1 MKLKDGKVWAVVV
14 VLIMVAASAFAV
26 VTFFTP
32 DPPQTVSPGDDVS
45 VNYIGFVNVTGTP
58 HVFDTSEWS
67 VAIDNTT
74 YPKVAWFTMRAES
87 AYDPLNFTAGNG
99 QVVIGF
105 DQGVLGMEE
114 GETKTILI
122 TPEQGYGQMDT
133 NKLVKF
139 NLTSSVP
146 LFVETTTSLF
156 KTKFGVDAVN
166 GLTVKD
172 PNYKWDVSV
181 LNVDSTANRV
191 LYKNMAA
198 SNETYTVFS
207 NSASTFET
215 GWKIEIGQVNTTA
228 DNGNGTITFTNQVQD
243 DESWDIVGYD
253 TFSGT
258 SSMFV
263 LIDIDTANGTA
274 VKNFNSPLKG
284 QDMTFQVTMLNIK
297 SP

>member
-1 MKLKDGKVWAVVV
+1 MKLKDLTKDENALSGKVWAVVV

-122 TPEQGYGQMDT
+122 TPDH
-133 NKLVKF
+133 F
-139 NLTSSVP
+139 
-146 LFVETTTSLF
+146 SLRR
-156 KTKFGVDAVN
+156 
-166 GLTVKD
+166 
-172 PNYKWDVSV
+172 P
-181 LNVDSTANRV
+181 
-191 LYKNMAA
+191 
-198 SNETYTVFS
+198 
-207 NSASTFET
+207 
-215 GWKIEIGQVNTTA
+215 
-228 DNGNGTITFTNQVQD
+228 
-243 DESWDIVGYD
+243 
-253 TFSGT
+253 
-258 SSMFV
+258 
-263 LIDIDTANGTA
+263 
-274 VKNFNSPLKG
+274 
-284 QDMTFQVTMLNIK
+284 
-297 SP
+297 